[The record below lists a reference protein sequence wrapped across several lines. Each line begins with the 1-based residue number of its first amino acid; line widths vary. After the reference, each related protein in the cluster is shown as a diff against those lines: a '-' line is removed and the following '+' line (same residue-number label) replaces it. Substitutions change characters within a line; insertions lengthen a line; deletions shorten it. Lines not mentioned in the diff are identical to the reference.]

1 MKPRVAGD
9 ADRQWYIVTR
19 WHEFAGETRANLL
32 RVMAIAVFYSIQL
45 WIYHGQAEL
54 SDATVAF
61 HRAATAVAVCW
72 TAVALANLLC
82 LQQRIFPRWLKY
94 VSTLADV
101 VLLTMLAALGGGA
114 HSPLIHAYFLI
125 IVLAGMRFSLR
136 LIWCA
141 TAACLVGYLILIALH
156 DPYWFPRVKLAI
168 TVRPE
173 QRLVMLASLSL
184 TGIMLGQ
191 IIRQVRTMA
200 SSYAERLEA
209 TEERSS

>member
-173 QRLVMLASLSL
+173 QR
-184 TGIMLGQ
+184 
-191 IIRQVRTMA
+191 
-200 SSYAERLEA
+200 
-209 TEERSS
+209 